1 MDDTGTPV
9 GAVALPARIAERI
22 TELEREMDH
31 LQLHH
36 PGAYAIA
43 HAWAERHDAIVAMT
57 PQELRAEVES
67 RLSRIGIRW
76 GLAPGA
82 RVTQEFHALGW
93 LRGPTPRPC
102 GVGQHRLIKSASRLR
117 LARR

>member
-9 GAVALPARIAERI
+9 GAVALPAQIAERI
-22 TELEREMDH
+22 TELEREMDQ
-31 LQLHH
+31 LQLRH

-43 HAWAERHDAIVAMT
+43 NAWAERHDAIVAMT

-82 RVTQEFHALGW
+82 RVTQEFHALGGSAF
-93 LRGPTPRPC
+93 LRRGLPES
-102 GVGQHRLIKSASRLR
+102 GDSD
-117 LARR
+117 